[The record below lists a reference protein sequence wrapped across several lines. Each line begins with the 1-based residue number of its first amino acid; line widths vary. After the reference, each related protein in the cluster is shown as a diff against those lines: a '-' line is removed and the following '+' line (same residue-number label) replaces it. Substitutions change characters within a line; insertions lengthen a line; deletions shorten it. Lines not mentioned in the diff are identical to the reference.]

1 MSSDPSSFS
10 GSLLTPPSAST
21 ELPACPVA
29 VVPQV
34 ISKVPGTFA
43 EQHLALKGICA
54 HLDLQIAFS
63 LKLHTPLQ
71 SGEDKA
77 ESLQNQEI
85 NLPLSWWTPFFPPP
99 VIQCLHFKRQHHIFS
114 GFLGRKRRKWAE
126 SIPPLLQNRF
136 HFDKVI
142 SRTSF
147 SLDSRALFAFAEK
160 CISYWIFHHF
170 VLWYIF
176 NIF

>member
-1 MSSDPSSFS
+1 MPGGCGSSGHFQGPRNICWAAPGIEGDLCSL
-10 GSLLTPPSAST
+10 GSA
-21 ELPACPVA
+21 
-29 VVPQV
+29 
-34 ISKVPGTFA
+34 
-43 EQHLALKGICA
+43 
-54 HLDLQIAFS
+54 QIAFS

-99 VIQCLHFKRQHHIFS
+99 VIQCLHFKRQHHIFW

-160 CISYWIFHHF
+160 CISYWIFHPSSWHF
-170 VLWYIF
+170 TVS
-176 NIF
+176 